1 VFIGVSWAILMTHTS
16 KLIIGSLSQTLKGKK
31 IALGITGSVAAVE
44 CVTISRL
51 LMRHGA
57 EVYPIMSPMAH
68 KIIHPHLIEWATGNP
83 VIVEL
88 TGQIEHID
96 LAGKHEG
103 QVDLYLIA
111 PATANTIGKI
121 ASGIDDTPVTTT
133 ATSAIGAGIPVLI
146 VPAMHLSMYD
156 HPGVLE
162 NMEKLRGMGVQVMS
176 SRMEE
181 AKAKIPSPEA
191 IIEQVISMLSPQDLE
206 GRHFVVTAG
215 PTRGWIDRVR
225 FITNPSSGRMG
236 IELAREI
243 AFRGGT
249 VDLVIGP
256 TESKPPTSVDVIN
269 VETTAE
275 MLDAVLSSLKKTKTS
290 AVISAAAVL
299 DYVPLEKEES
309 KIASGKAELSV
320 KLGPTPKI
328 IEAVRGNYKE
338 MYIVGFKVESE
349 VSDKELEKR
358 AKEKIDAGVC
368 DLVVA
373 NDAHR
378 EGVAFGTDTNEV
390 LIVGSEG
397 VVKKVPL
404 SSKRHVAREIV
415 DVMIQRMK

>member
-1 VFIGVSWAILMTHTS
+1 MIGVSWAILMTHTS
-16 KLIIGSLSQTLKGKK
+16 KLIIGSLSQSLKGKK

-68 KIIHPHLIEWATGNP
+68 RIIHPHLIEWATGNP
-83 VIVEL
+83 VVVEL
-88 TGQIEHID
+88 TGQIEHVG
-96 LAGKHEG
+96 LAGNHDER
-103 QVDLYLIA
+103 VDLYLIA

-121 ASGIDDTPVTTT
+121 ANGIDDTPVTTT
-133 ATSAIGAGIPVLI
+133 ATSAIGAGIPLLV
-146 VPAMHLSMYD
+146 VPAMHRSMYD

-181 AKAKIPSPEA
+181 AKAKILSPDA
-191 IIEQVISMLSPQDLE
+191 ILEQVISMLSPQDLN
-206 GRHFVVTAG
+206 GKHFVVTAG

-256 TESKPPTSVDVIN
+256 TESEPPTGVEVVNI
-269 VETTAE
+269 ETTGE
-275 MLDAVLSSLKKTKTS
+275 MLDAVLSSLKRTKTS
-290 AVISAAAVL
+290 ALISAAAVL
-299 DYVPLEKEES
+299 DYTPLEKEES
-309 KIASGKAELSV
+309 KLASGKSGLSI
-320 KLGPTPKI
+320 KLRPTPKI
-328 IEAVRGNYKE
+328 IEVVRENYKK

-358 AKEKIDAGVC
+358 AKAKIEAGIC

-373 NDAHR
+373 NDAYR

-404 SSKRHVAREIV
+404 SSKRDVAREIV

>member
-1 VFIGVSWAILMTHTS
+1 
-16 KLIIGSLSQTLKGKK
+16 
-31 IALGITGSVAAVE
+31 
-44 CVTISRL
+44 
-51 LMRHGA
+51 
-57 EVYPIMSPMAH
+57 
-68 KIIHPHLIEWATGNP
+68 
-83 VIVEL
+83 
-88 TGQIEHID
+88 
-96 LAGKHEG
+96 
-103 QVDLYLIA
+103 
-111 PATANTIGKI
+111 
-121 ASGIDDTPVTTT
+121 
-133 ATSAIGAGIPVLI
+133 
-146 VPAMHLSMYD
+146 
-156 HPGVLE
+156 
-162 NMEKLRGMGVQVMS
+162 
-176 SRMEE
+176 
-181 AKAKIPSPEA
+181 
-191 IIEQVISMLSPQDLE
+191 SPQDLE

-256 TESKPPTSVDVIN
+256 TESKPPTSVEVIN

-404 SSKRHVAREIV
+404 SSKRNVAREIV

>member
-1 VFIGVSWAILMTHTS
+1 MTHTS
-16 KLIIGSLSQTLKGKK
+16 KLIIGSLSQSLKGKK

-68 KIIHPHLIEWATGNP
+68 RIIHPHLIEWATGNP
-83 VIVEL
+83 VVVEL
-88 TGQIEHID
+88 TGQIEHVG
-96 LAGKHEG
+96 LAGNHDER
-103 QVDLYLIA
+103 VDLYLIA

-121 ASGIDDTPVTTT
+121 ANGIDDTPVTTT
-133 ATSAIGAGIPVLI
+133 ATSAIGAGIPLLV
-146 VPAMHLSMYD
+146 VPAMHRSMYD

-181 AKAKIPSPEA
+181 AKAKILSPDA
-191 IIEQVISMLSPQDLE
+191 ILEQVISMLSPQDLN
-206 GRHFVVTAG
+206 GKHFVVTAG

-256 TESKPPTSVDVIN
+256 TESEPPTGVEVVNI
-269 VETTAE
+269 ETTGE
-275 MLDAVLSSLKKTKTS
+275 MLDAVLSSLKRTKTS
-290 AVISAAAVL
+290 ALISAAAVL
-299 DYVPLEKEES
+299 DYTPLEKEES
-309 KIASGKAELSV
+309 KMASGKSGLSI
-320 KLGPTPKI
+320 KLRPTPKI
-328 IEAVRGNYKE
+328 IEVVRENYKK

-358 AKEKIDAGVC
+358 AKAKIEAGIC

-373 NDAHR
+373 NDAYR

-404 SSKRHVAREIV
+404 SSKRDVAREIV

>member
-1 VFIGVSWAILMTHTS
+1 MTHTS
-16 KLIIGSLSQTLKGKK
+16 KLIIGSLSQSLKGKK

-68 KIIHPHLIEWATGNP
+68 RIIHPHLIEWATGNP
-83 VIVEL
+83 VVVEL
-88 TGQIEHID
+88 TGQIEHVG
-96 LAGKHEG
+96 LAGNHDER
-103 QVDLYLIA
+103 VDLYLIA

-121 ASGIDDTPVTTT
+121 ANGIDDTPVTTT
-133 ATSAIGAGIPVLI
+133 ATSAIGAGIPLLV
-146 VPAMHLSMYD
+146 VPAMHRSMYD

-181 AKAKIPSPEA
+181 AKAKILSPDA
-191 IIEQVISMLSPQDLE
+191 ILEQVISMLSPQDLN
-206 GRHFVVTAG
+206 GKHFVVTAG

-256 TESKPPTSVDVIN
+256 TESEPPTGVEVVNI
-269 VETTAE
+269 ETTGE
-275 MLDAVLSSLKKTKTS
+275 MLDAVLSSLKRTKTS
-290 AVISAAAVL
+290 ALISAAAVL
-299 DYVPLEKEES
+299 DYTPLEKEES
-309 KIASGKAELSV
+309 KLASGKSGLSI
-320 KLGPTPKI
+320 KLRPTPKI
-328 IEAVRGNYKE
+328 IEVVRENYKK

-358 AKEKIDAGVC
+358 AKAKIEAGIC

-373 NDAHR
+373 NDAYR

-404 SSKRHVAREIV
+404 SSKRDVAREIV